1 MWKKTPACDADP
13 FLAYYTHYMT
23 VNQMEKMADESAKYA
38 RKSLAKSDEL
48 YALLSLLEAKSGK
61 VHRYASIDDLF
72 RKLKIS

>member
-1 MWKKTPACDADP
+1 MKKI
-13 FLAYYTHYMT
+13 
-23 VNQMEKMADESAKYA
+23 EKMADESARYA

-61 VHRYASIDDLF
+61 VHRHASIDDLF